1 MVRLLRI
8 DSSPRA
14 ARSHTRRL
22 TAAFVDMWRHHHPDD
37 VVSSREV
44 GLRPPPP
51 VDENWIAAAFCAPS
65 ERTAAMRAALALS
78 EELVDELL
86 STDLLVIGVPMYNF
100 GIPAAL
106 KAYIDQIVRIGR
118 TFAFEPHDTAQ
129 PYKPLVRGK
138 QAIVIVSS
146 GDAGYGQG
154 EPLARLNQVEPY
166 LRTVLGY
173 IGILQIDFV
182 YAGNDEFGGDRL
194 DQSLTAALA
203 RVDELAASNIQFL
216 CRRPDDRNVASPMP
230 ESQRACGG
238 TRGGI

>member
-1 MVRLLRI
+1 
-8 DSSPRA
+8 
-14 ARSHTRRL
+14 
-22 TAAFVDMWRHHHPDD
+22 
-37 VVSSREV
+37 
-44 GLRPPPP
+44 
-51 VDENWIAAAFCAPS
+51 
-65 ERTAAMRAALALS
+65 MRAALALS

-146 GDAGYGQG
+146 GDAGSGQG
-154 EPLARLNQVEPY
+154 EPLATLNQVEPY

-173 IGILQIDFV
+173 IGILQIDFI

-194 DQSLTAALA
+194 DQSLNYKHL
-203 RVDELAASNIQFL
+203 VIDGQLDGD
-216 CRRPDDRNVASPMP
+216 RRQRRTSGRLRYTLFVSQVQIDQLIAMQPVNCQDD
-230 ESQRACGG
+230 
-238 TRGGI
+238 